1 MDKTSFSSCNKG
13 KPIRCKAAICR
24 KAGEALVI
32 EEIQVDPPQAYEVR
46 IKIIC
51 TSLCHT
57 DITFWKL
64 THGPRAKFPK
74 ILGHEAVGVVESIG
88 EHVDGFKQGDVVLPV
103 FYPQCEECKD
113 CKSPKSNWCARFCDD
128 FLSNTRRY
136 GTSSRFKDSSGEI
149 IHHHIYVSSFSEYT
163 VVDIAHLVKISPE
176 IPVHK
181 AALLSCCVST
191 GVGAAWKVAGV
202 EEGSTVA
209 IFGLGAVGLAV
220 AEGARLHGA
229 SKIIGV
235 DLNPDKFEIV
245 GKRFG
250 ITDFVNTASCGE
262 KTISQVIKEMTGGGV
277 DYSFECIGLASLM
290 EEAFNSSR
298 TGSGKTVILGMEKNA
313 SPISLDSR
321 AIIRGRSVHGSLF
334 GGLKPKLDIPIL
346 VDRYLKK
353 IDILGLKKTNV
364 LQAHFMLGQ
373 DTVVLV
379 YRSCKNLN
387 LTLVFLSSKKILC
400 LSDPRRSEESR
411 RPVTSMAESVA
422 SQTPSL
428 SEQYHLEKEVKQ
440 DTSAKPV
447 EGAPEVT
454 SQAEDVSTDKA
465 SEESPAEE
473 AVSAVEEKSE
483 SPPASE
489 EAPPAVVV
497 EDSADE
503 TPAAVEESNDE
514 NASEEVVE
522 ETPDEI
528 KLETA
533 PADFRFPTTNQT
545 RHCFTRYIEYH
556 RCVAAKGDDAPEC
569 DKFSKFYRSLCP
581 GEWVDKWNE
590 QRENGTFPG
599 PL

>member
-1 MDKTSFSSCNKG
+1 MGNGKWSDISC
-13 KPIRCKAAICR
+13 
-24 KAGEALVI
+24 E
-32 EEIQVDPPQAYEVR
+32 
-46 IKIIC
+46 
-51 TSLCHT
+51 
-57 DITFWKL
+57 
-64 THGPRAKFPK
+64 
-74 ILGHEAVGVVESIG
+74 
-88 EHVDGFKQGDVVLPV
+88 
-103 FYPQCEECKD
+103 
-113 CKSPKSNWCARFCDD
+113 
-128 FLSNTRRY
+128 
-136 GTSSRFKDSSGEI
+136 
-149 IHHHIYVSSFSEYT
+149 
-163 VVDIAHLVKISPE
+163 
-176 IPVHK
+176 
-181 AALLSCCVST
+181 
-191 GVGAAWKVAGV
+191 
-202 EEGSTVA
+202 
-209 IFGLGAVGLAV
+209 
-220 AEGARLHGA
+220 
-229 SKIIGV
+229 
-235 DLNPDKFEIV
+235 
-245 GKRFG
+245 
-250 ITDFVNTASCGE
+250 
-262 KTISQVIKEMTGGGV
+262 
-277 DYSFECIGLASLM
+277 
-290 EEAFNSSR
+290 
-298 TGSGKTVILGMEKNA
+298 
-313 SPISLDSR
+313 
-321 AIIRGRSVHGSLF
+321 
-334 GGLKPKLDIPIL
+334 
-346 VDRYLKK
+346 
-353 IDILGLKKTNV
+353 
-364 LQAHFMLGQ
+364 
-373 DTVVLV
+373 
-379 YRSCKNLN
+379 NLN
-387 LTLVFLSSKKILC
+387 LTLVSLSSKKILC

-411 RPVTSMAESVA
+411 RPLTSMAESVA

-447 EGAPEVT
+447 EVAPEVT

-503 TPAAVEESNDE
+503 TPVAVEESNDE

>member
-24 KAGEALVI
+24 KTGEALVI

-57 DITFWKL
+57 DITYWKL
-64 THGPRAKFPK
+64 SHGPRAKFPK
-74 ILGHEAVGVVESIG
+74 ILGHEAIGVVESIG
-88 EHVDGFKQGDVVLPV
+88 ENVDGFKQGDVVLPV
-103 FYPQCEECKD
+103 FYPNC
-113 CKSPKSNWCARFCDD
+113 
-128 FLSNTRRY
+128 
-136 GTSSRFKDSSGEI
+136 SRFKDSSGEI

-235 DLNPDKFEIV
+235 DLNPDKFEI

-262 KTISQVIKEMTGGGV
+262 KTISQVITEMTGGGV

-290 EEAFNSSR
+290 EEAFNSTR

-313 SPISLDSR
+313 SPISLGSH
-321 AIIRGRSVHGSLF
+321 AILRGRSVCGSLF
-334 GGLKPKLDIPIL
+334 GGLKPKVDIPIL

-353 IDILGLKKTNV
+353 E
-364 LQAHFMLGQ
+364 
-373 DTVVLV
+373 
-379 YRSCKNLN
+379 LN
-387 LTLVFLSSKKILC
+387 LDGFITHEISF
-400 LSDPRRSEESR
+400 
-411 RPVTSMAESVA
+411 AEINKA
-422 SQTPSL
+422 FDL
-428 SEQYHLEKEVKQ
+428 LQYHLEKEVKQ

-447 EGAPEVT
+447 EVAPEVT
-454 SQAEDVSTDKA
+454 TTQAEEISTDKA
-465 SEESPAEE
+465 SEESPAVEE
-473 AVSAVEEKSE
+473 AVYAVEEDKSE

-489 EAPPAVVV
+489 EAPAVAA
-497 EDSADE
+497 EDTADE
-503 TPAAVEESNDE
+503 TPAAVEESNDD
-514 NASEEVVE
+514 NASEEVAE

>member
-57 DITFWKL
+57 DITYWKL

-191 GVGAAWKVAGV
+191 GIGAAWKVAGV

-250 ITDFVNTASCGE
+250 ITDFINTASCGE

-321 AIIRGRSVHGSLF
+321 AILRGRSVHGSLF

-353 IDILGLKKTNV
+353 E
-364 LQAHFMLGQ
+364 
-373 DTVVLV
+373 
-379 YRSCKNLN
+379 LN
-387 LTLVFLSSKKILC
+387 LDGFITHEISF
-400 LSDPRRSEESR
+400 EEINK
-411 RPVTSMAESVA
+411 AFD
-422 SQTPSL
+422 L
-428 SEQYHLEKEVKQ
+428 L
-440 DTSAKPV
+440 V
-447 EGAPEVT
+447 EGN
-454 SQAEDVSTDKA
+454 SIRCIMWMDK
-465 SEESPAEE
+465 
-473 AVSAVEEKSE
+473 
-483 SPPASE
+483 
-489 EAPPAVVV
+489 
-497 EDSADE
+497 
-503 TPAAVEESNDE
+503 
-514 NASEEVVE
+514 
-522 ETPDEI
+522 
-528 KLETA
+528 
-533 PADFRFPTTNQT
+533 
-545 RHCFTRYIEYH
+545 
-556 RCVAAKGDDAPEC
+556 
-569 DKFSKFYRSLCP
+569 
-581 GEWVDKWNE
+581 
-590 QRENGTFPG
+590 
-599 PL
+599 

>member
-57 DITFWKL
+57 DITYWKL

-235 DLNPDKFEIV
+235 DLNPDKFEI

-250 ITDFVNTASCGE
+250 ITDFINTASCGE

-321 AIIRGRSVHGSLF
+321 AILRGRSVHGSLF

-353 IDILGLKKTNV
+353 IDILGLKKTNG
-364 LQAHFMLGQ
+364 LQARFMSGK

-379 YRSCKNLN
+379 CVGNEKWSDRSCKNLN
-387 LTLVFLSSKKILC
+387 LTLVSLSSEKILC

-411 RPVTSMAESVA
+411 RPLTSMAESVA

-447 EGAPEVT
+447 EVAPEVT
-454 SQAEDVSTDKA
+454 SQAEEVSTDKA
-465 SEESPAEE
+465 SEESPAED
-473 AVSAVEEKSE
+473 KSE
-483 SPPASE
+483 SPPAASE
-489 EAPPAVVV
+489 EAPPAVV
-497 EDSADE
+497 EEE
-503 TPAAVEESNDE
+503 TPAAVEESNDG